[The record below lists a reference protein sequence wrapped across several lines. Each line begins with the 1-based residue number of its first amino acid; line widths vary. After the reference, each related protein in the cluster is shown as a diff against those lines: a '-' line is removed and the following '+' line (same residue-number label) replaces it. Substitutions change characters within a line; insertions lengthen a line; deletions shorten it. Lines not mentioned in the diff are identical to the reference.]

1 MAEIEF
7 TIDPATGRLEMLVK
21 GVPGPACDDVAGLVK
36 RLLGR
41 PALDRPTPEFALRP
55 RVRSEVRRRPG

>member
-7 TIDPATGRLEMLVK
+7 TIDPATGRLEVLVK
-21 GVPGPACDDVAGLVK
+21 GVAGPACDDVAGLVK

-41 PALDRPTPEFALRP
+41 PAQDRPTPEFQLRPRTRP
-55 RVRSEVRRRPG
+55 RVRQGRA

>member
-7 TIDPATGRLEMLVK
+7 TIDPATGRLEMLIK
-21 GVPGPACDDVAGLVK
+21 GVAGPACDDVAGLVR

-41 PALDRPTPEFALRP
+41 PAQDRPTPEYTLRP
-55 RVRSEVRRRPG
+55 RARTEVRQYRA